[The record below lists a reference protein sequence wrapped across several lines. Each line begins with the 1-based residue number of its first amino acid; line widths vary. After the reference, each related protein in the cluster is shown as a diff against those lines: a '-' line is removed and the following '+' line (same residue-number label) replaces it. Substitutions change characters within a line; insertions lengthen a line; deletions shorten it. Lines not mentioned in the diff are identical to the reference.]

1 MFENKYK
8 SPLNECVR
16 FVAGCKKEFVIDDTP
31 YILGPEEKA
40 FKITEK
46 RIFPLPKCNDFRKLG
61 FVDGG
66 NAPLIKSS
74 DFTIC
79 INRVAGV
86 VVDKTGTKELQ
97 STPHIIEFY
106 SATVLKSSEDE
117 TLEIVTKFFPREP
130 SFQEYLP
137 ERAIVLNISD
147 PSIRN
152 PSGFLMK
159 IETIAGIARRFT
171 EWTYAAKFIENE
183 LNEGDIF
190 VRDGS
195 LQTGFTGETEVAKS
209 FYKTG
214 LTNKI
219 YITGLSKTCRLFT
232 KNGDSLISIINEIAL
247 KKFKNQS
254 WYYHPIFR
262 ITKADNQADLYF
274 AKFHETSPYPFRFD
288 IYIEQSKR
296 LEQEERELILSNIA
310 HNSNDFSF
318 PGYPYGL
325 IKADQLSRIAKSEL
339 ESLKIQLLTEFSRKD
354 YRSYILPRLRSV
366 DAHDILN
373 KIRK

>member
-1 MFENKYK
+1 MFENEYK

-16 FVAGCKKEFVIDDTP
+16 FVADCKKEYVIDDTP

-40 FKITEK
+40 FKITK
-46 RIFPLPKCNDFRKLG
+46 NRIFPLPKCNDFRKLG

-86 VVDKTGTKELQ
+86 VVNKTGTKELQ
-97 STPHIIEFY
+97 SSPHIVEFY
-106 SATVLKSSEDE
+106 SATVLISSENE
-117 TLEIVTKFFPREP
+117 TLEIVTKFFPRKP
-130 SFQEYLP
+130 SFHEYLP
-137 ERAIVLNISD
+137 ERAIILNISD

-152 PSGFLMK
+152 ARGFLMK
-159 IETIAGIARRFT
+159 IETIAGIARRFA
-171 EWTYAAKFIENE
+171 EWTYATKFIENE

-195 LQTGFTGETEVAKS
+195 LQTGFTGEVEAARS
-209 FYKTG
+209 LYKTG

-232 KNGDSLISIINEIAL
+232 KNGDSLITIINEIAL
-247 KKFKNQS
+247 KKFQNQS

-274 AKFHETSPYPFRFD
+274 AKFHETSLYPFRFD

-296 LEQEERELILSNIA
+296 LDQKERELILSNIA

-325 IKADQLSRIAKSEL
+325 IKADQLSRIQYTFSH
-339 ESLKIQLLTEFSRKD
+339 QLFFHKD
-354 YRSYILPRLRSV
+354 YLIDL
-366 DAHDILN
+366 
-373 KIRK
+373 